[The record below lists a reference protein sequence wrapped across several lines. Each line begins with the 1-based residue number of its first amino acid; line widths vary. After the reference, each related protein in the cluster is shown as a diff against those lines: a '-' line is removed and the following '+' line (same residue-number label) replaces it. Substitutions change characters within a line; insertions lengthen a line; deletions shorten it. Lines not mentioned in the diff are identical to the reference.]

1 MPRAPS
7 RLDPD
12 NAVHSFAREMRRL
25 RLYAGDPSLGELAR
39 AMSCSH
45 STVSAYLNG
54 RRLPA
59 PKRLES
65 FVMACNGNVV
75 EWLNRLEATREQR
88 DRLQITAASK
98 PAVADPR
105 GQESARHRARSAPT
119 ELGQIHHPVEILR
132 RKLTDVERQAD
143 RRGWGSARSRT
154 SGERIT
160 VALIPAVQADLRRLQ
175 ERTKLSKTDIANRAI
190 TSYEFFDAQLRA
202 GHDLIIRDNTTG
214 ENRFIRLL

>member
-25 RLYAGDPSLGELAR
+25 RLHAGDPSLAELAR
-39 AMSCSH
+39 TMSCSH

-65 FVMACNGNVV
+65 FVMACNGDVV
-75 EWLNRLEATREQR
+75 EWLNRLATAREQH
-88 DRLQITAASK
+88 DRGQITTVPK
-98 PAVADPR
+98 PAVADSR
-105 GQESARHRARSAPT
+105 DEGTARHRASAAPT
-119 ELGQIHHPVEILR
+119 EPDQIRHPVEILS

-143 RRGWGSARSRT
+143 RGWGSARSRT

-160 VALIPAVQADLRRLQ
+160 VALLPAVQADLRRLQ
-175 ERTKLSKTDIANRAI
+175 ERTRLSKTDLANRAI

-202 GHDLIIRDNTTG
+202 GHNLIVRDNRTG
-214 ENRFIRLL
+214 ENRLILLL